1 MGIAVRILWTYI
13 AVSGLYTVSA
23 SGKEV
28 FPLRQDK
35 SGVPLLKDWVEKVE
49 QLEGGSRPDHRIM
62 FIESWSET
70 GPVLMKFAAKAF
82 NKLSMMKL
90 INQEELDF
98 VVSINGIGREFKNT
112 ESKKKEFLENIATAL
127 RLSLVVEKSAE
138 QWRVLNAK
146 SGATLFKSKPPAKSD
161 DEANAFRW
169 LSKVLG
175 FHGVVLDV
183 QGNYVLVAASRGI
196 FNQPDLNSLILRDSK
211 NKVIIKP
218 SDRQGLGLLKL
229 ERFGGK
235 YGIFSALLIVEEIPV
250 GSKVLIEVK
259 SEKDGPDEKLLGR
272 SKEGSVGTKVKA
284 ETKDSAFEAVED
296 SDPENEIPDTSTE

>member
-1 MGIAVRILWTYI
+1 V
-13 AVSGLYTVSA
+13 
-23 SGKEV
+23 
-28 FPLRQDK
+28 
-35 SGVPLLKDWVEKVE
+35 LKDWVEKVE
-49 QLEGGSRPDHRIM
+49 QLEGGSRPEQRTM

-70 GPVLMKFAAKAF
+70 GPVLMKLAGKTF

-90 INQEELDF
+90 ITQEELDF
-98 VVSINGIGREFKNT
+98 AVSINGIARNFKNS
-112 ESKKKEFLENIATAL
+112 EKERKKFLEDVATAL

-161 DEANAFRW
+161 DETSAFRW

-175 FHGVVLDV
+175 FHGVVVDV
-183 QGNYVLVAASRGI
+183 QGAYVLVAASRGI

-211 NKVIIKP
+211 TKVIIKP
-218 SDRQGLGLLKL
+218 SDREGLGLLKL

-235 YGIFSALLIVEEIPV
+235 YGIFSALLIVEEIPI

-259 SEKDGPDEKLLGR
+259 SEIDSTDEKLPPK
-272 SKEGSVGTKVKA
+272 SKEAAVEAKA
-284 ETKDSAFEAVED
+284 KDNAFEAVED
-296 SDPENEIPDTSTE
+296 TDPESDSSDKENE